1 MLPVLKE
8 SLGALSGLQK
18 VYQPAGELVERME
31 STYIEL
37 KDIAQEISDQ
47 GEGIEFNPLRLE
59 EVNDRLNLIYSLEQ
73 KHRVQTVEELVAL
86 SEQYATRLAAITSYD
101 DRIVK
106 LTERRDAQYN
116 KVKKQAAVLTKAR
129 TEIAREVEQQMAARL
144 IPLGIPNVRFQVEM
158 GLKKEP
164 GPQGADTV
172 NFLFSANK
180 NDQWSTADGENCTI
194 HTRDGRVYT
203 GVVLNTEPSVHVA
216 DSAVE
221 TKEENME
228 ILLDENVDTK
238 EGTLSLGVQPGDIIA
253 MDPRT
258 QITPSGY
265 IKSRFLDD
273 KLSASILLGLAKC
286 VKDESIALSRKV
298 SLLFTVYE
306 EVGHGGSFVAEDTT
320 EMISVDMGC
329 VGSDLGCTERMVSI
343 CAKDSGGP
351 YNYDV
356 TSALAET
363 AKEEGLDY
371 AIDVYP
377 HYGSDVEAT
386 LRAGYDIRHGL
397 VGPGVYAS
405 HNYERS
411 HMDGVKN
418 TLLLLKKYIQK

>member
-1 MLPVLKE
+1 MQNYLEFIGNELKALTSIPSPSGYTKDVAAYLMKTLSDMGYEPQLSNKGNVFVTIGGEGNPLVLAAHVDT
-8 SLGALSGLQK
+8 LGAMVRSVKANG
-18 VYQPAGELVERME
+18 R
-31 STYIEL
+31 
-37 KDIAQEISDQ
+37 
-47 GEGIEFNPLRLE
+47 LRP
-59 EVNDRLNLIYSLEQ
+59 
-73 KHRVQTVEELVAL
+73 T
-86 SEQYATRLAAITSYD
+86 T
-101 DRIVK
+101 
-106 LTERRDAQYN
+106 
-116 KVKKQAAVLTKAR
+116 
-129 TEIAREVEQQMAARL
+129 
-144 IPLGIPNVRFQVEM
+144 LG
-158 GLKKEP
+158 GH
-164 GPQGADTV
+164 
-172 NFLFSANK
+172 
-180 NDQWSTADGENCTI
+180 QWSTADGENCTI

-418 TLLLLKKYIQK
+418 TLLLLKKYIQT